1 MSAKPSIP
9 KGTRDFLPQQ
19 VIKRKYIF
27 NTIES
32 VFKTY
37 GYLPIETPTMENL
50 STLTGKYG
58 EEGDRL
64 LFKVLN
70 NGDFLA
76 DVNAEN
82 LVNKESN
89 KVISQISKR
98 GLRYDLTVPFARF
111 VVMNQNEISLPFK
124 RYQIQQVWRA
134 DRPQRGRYQ
143 EFYQCDVDVVGSD
156 SLMYEAELVQIYAEV
171 FRKLGI
177 KTKILIN
184 NRKILFGLAE
194 AAGITDKFME
204 MTIAID
210 KLDKIGKD
218 GVIKEMSDRHITSLQ
233 AEKVLQLLS
242 ISDLASLKQAFWGL
256 DEGTK
261 GIEEIQTV
269 LDFLDG
275 SIPELTF
282 DISLARGLNYYT
294 GCIFEVKVDTS
305 ASGHPGFVMGSIGGG
320 GRYDNLTGVFGLN
333 GVSGVG
339 VSFGAERIYDV
350 MEELNLFP
358 SDVQK
363 DIEVLFVALD
373 EESHKYA
380 FKQVSSLR
388 EAGIACDL
396 YPEPAKMKKQMSY
409 ANARNVPYVA
419 IIGETERLEG
429 KVSLKNMITGEQK
442 DVILEDLAYHF
453 TNNK

>member
-1 MSAKPSIP
+1 MKPSIP
-9 KGTRDFLPQQ
+9 KGTRDFLPSQ
-19 VIKRKYIF
+19 VIKRKFIF

-32 VFKTY
+32 VFKIY

-76 DVNAEN
+76 GAD
-82 LVNKESN
+82 KEALEKMDSN
-89 KVISQISKR
+89 KVISSISKR

-111 VVMNQNEISLPFK
+111 VVMNLNDINLPFK

-177 KTKILIN
+177 KVKILIN

-194 AAGITDKFME
+194 AAEITDKFME

-218 GVIKEMSDRHITSLQ
+218 GVIKEMIDRGIHLSQ
-233 AEKVLQLLS
+233 AEKVMNLLE
-242 ISDLASLKQAFWGL
+242 INDLAKLKPAFEGL
-256 DEGTK
+256 TEGSK
-261 GIEEIQTV
+261 GIEEIETILSYIGDEV
-269 LDFLDG
+269 
-275 SIPELTF
+275 PELTF
-282 DISLARGLNYYT
+282 EINLARGLNYYT
-294 GCIFEVKVDTS
+294 GCIFEVKVDS
-305 ASGHPGFVMGSIGGG
+305 AAYPGFTMGSIGGG

-350 MEELNLFP
+350 MEELKLFP
-358 SDVQK
+358 TDVQK
-363 DIEVLFVALD
+363 DIEILFIALD
-373 EESHKYA
+373 EDSHKYA
-380 FKQVSSLR
+380 FRQVGALR
-388 EAGIACDL
+388 KSGISCDL
-396 YPEPAKMKKQMSY
+396 YPEPAKLKKQMSY
-409 ANARNVPYVA
+409 ANARNVLYVG
-419 IIGETERLEG
+419 IIGESERQEG
-429 KVSLKNMITGEQK
+429 VISLKNMVTGDQNN
-442 DVILEDLAYHF
+442 VIPEDLI
-453 TNNK
+453 TLLQ